1 MQKLLTDIGKKS
13 KKAINKRLS
22 TKKKIRSSKRLW
34 SYNFKEQKINN

>member
-22 TKKKIRSSKRLW
+22 TKKKRQSFERLSSSNHK
-34 SYNFKEQKINN
+34 K